1 MTKSLWYVS
10 NKWKR
15 NIRFVAK
22 VNAVF
27 RFFLFGFSVPC
38 LLYWTHWILR
48 CYMNIFPKR
57 SKLFEV
63 CRCVHVFHFIGK
75 YLYNAG
81 FRYDSKI
88 KERFFFPLRFRY
100 CWDRISLY
108 FSSMRK
114 KNQKWNLQR
123 KKVFSKTENFCLS
136 IGTNSLKK
144 LFRHHKNLLAPQN
157 QLNGTNSCTLP
168 VYLWFLVWIFISSW
182 LYNNAILQYIQ

>member
-10 NKWKR
+10 NQWKR

-27 RFFLFGFSVPC
+27 RFILFGFSVPC

-88 KERFFFPLRFRY
+88 KERFFFSYAISILLRQNIF
-100 CWDRISLY
+100 
-108 FSSMRK
+108 
-114 KNQKWNLQR
+114 
-123 KKVFSKTENFCLS
+123 VFFKHEE
-136 IGTNSLKK
+136 KK
-144 LFRHHKNLLAPQN
+144 LKVKFAEEKSFFQNGKLLPFHWDQF
-157 QLNGTNSCTLP
+157 T
-168 VYLWFLVWIFISSW
+168 
-182 LYNNAILQYIQ
+182 